1 MPYHSGAPTLGSQQA
16 KIPAKILARAP
27 SPYSH
32 IPAALAVFLSK
43 AAKHLALLACL
54 LIVGK
59 ATGRLT
65 TGQFAIFCLTIFAS
79 VAHLAGRALAPRL
92 PDRPFKTPP

>member
-1 MPYHSGAPTLGSQQA
+1 MPYHSRAPTLRSQQA
-16 KIPAKILARAP
+16 KIPANPVARAP

-32 IPAALAVFLSK
+32 ITAALAVFLSK
-43 AAKHLALLACL
+43 VAKHLALLACL

-65 TGQFAIFCLTIFAS
+65 TGQFVIFCLTIFAS

>member
-1 MPYHSGAPTLGSQQA
+1 MPYHSGAPTLRSQQA
-16 KIPAKILARAP
+16 KIPANSFARTP

-43 AAKHLALLACL
+43 VAKHLALLACL
-54 LIVGK
+54 LILGK

-65 TGQFAIFCLTIFAS
+65 SGQFAIFCLTILAMI
-79 VAHLAGRALAPRL
+79 AHLAGRALAPRL